1 MANALLYL
9 HRKHVIHR
17 DIKPEN
23 ILVGIHGELK
33 MSDFGWSVHAPSGR
47 RHTQCGTLDY
57 LPPEMV
63 DPRKCDKPY
72 DQKVDI
78 WSLGVLLYEFLV
90 GRAPFE
96 DTPVM
101 TQRRIAKGDMT
112 VPSFVSPEAKDL
124 IKKSVVLSTTEISL
138 GELATTVEA
147 IPRKYSIYTQE
158 LGLSIPI
165 HKRVVSLCVHLNGD
179 DRDISEVPTEEDDIF
194 YEWTDHEDTNDEHPG
209 EESPEFKDLKALA
222 WRGLNRYSDFES
234 IKDCFSTL
242 GHQLSS
248 LTLDLVNW
256 DRAMKIWADGFR
268 RQSTQDIPDNFF
280 AQNAT
285 QLRKAQRRPSC
296 RLLHIRASGVVL
308 ERLANQS
315 NWSSAPVYNFKYGD
329 DPPYGS
335 GDILRFAE
343 WAFSVDGLP
352 NLEILAWGD
361 FSYGGRY
368 SKFNVILGKVGGDG
382 GYRGL
387 ALSNVAHLDILENN
401 MGMLAAC
408 PLDDIIK

>member
-124 IKKSVVLSTTEISL
+124 IKK
-138 GELATTVEA
+138 
-147 IPRKYSIYTQE
+147 
-158 LGLSIPI
+158 
-165 HKRVVSLCVHLNGD
+165 
-179 DRDISEVPTEEDDIF
+179 
-194 YEWTDHEDTNDEHPG
+194 
-209 EESPEFKDLKALA
+209 FKDLKALA

-268 RQSTQDIPDNFF
+268 RQSTQDIPNNFF
-280 AQNAT
+280 AQNV
-285 QLRKAQRRPSC
+285 LNIS
-296 RLLHIRASGVVL
+296 LGDNGVH
-308 ERLANQS
+308 
-315 NWSSAPVYNFKYGD
+315 F
-329 DPPYGS
+329 
-335 GDILRFAE
+335 
-343 WAFSVDGLP
+343 
-352 NLEILAWGD
+352 
-361 FSYGGRY
+361 
-368 SKFNVILGKVGGDG
+368 
-382 GYRGL
+382 
-387 ALSNVAHLDILENN
+387 
-401 MGMLAAC
+401 
-408 PLDDIIK
+408 

>member
-124 IKKSVVLSTTEISL
+124 IKKLVVLSTTEISL

-179 DRDISEVPTEEDDIF
+179 DRDISEVPTEEDDIL

-209 EESPEFKDLKALA
+209 EESPEKPEKTGINSLITDGECGSSMNTQYRVDLVQFKDLKALA

-268 RQSTQDIPDNFF
+268 RQSTQDIPNNFF
-280 AQNAT
+280 AQNV
-285 QLRKAQRRPSC
+285 LNIS
-296 RLLHIRASGVVL
+296 LGDNGVH
-308 ERLANQS
+308 
-315 NWSSAPVYNFKYGD
+315 F
-329 DPPYGS
+329 
-335 GDILRFAE
+335 
-343 WAFSVDGLP
+343 
-352 NLEILAWGD
+352 
-361 FSYGGRY
+361 
-368 SKFNVILGKVGGDG
+368 
-382 GYRGL
+382 
-387 ALSNVAHLDILENN
+387 
-401 MGMLAAC
+401 
-408 PLDDIIK
+408 